1 MSKFIEF
8 NNTLINIKYIT
19 CVFPNEINDW
29 MLEEGEDKYMITMR
43 LNNNATFE
51 EFYALKED
59 RDRAYDKLKMKLLY
73 DE

>member
-8 NNTLINIKYIT
+8 NNTLINIEYIT

-51 EFYALKED
+51 EFYALKEE
-59 RDRAYDKLKMKLLY
+59 RDRAYDKLKIKLLY

>member
-8 NNTLINIKYIT
+8 NNTLINIEYIT

-29 MLEEGEDKYMITMR
+29 MLEKDEDKYMITMR

-59 RDRAYDKLKMKLLY
+59 RDRAYVKLKMKLLY

>member
-51 EFYALKED
+51 DFYALKED

>member
-8 NNTLINIKYIT
+8 NNTLINIEYIT

-43 LNNNATFE
+43 LNNTATFE